1 MGGYFANLFSLF
13 VEDFEVFFQND
24 VISGHSFDD
33 ILLILLL
40 FADDMVILGKSV
52 DEINTSLELLCTYCN
67 TWSLVVNAQK
77 TKDMIFRKRGG
88 LLSNEVFTYNG
99 NRLEVVND
107 FNYLGT
113 VFNYTGNVS
122 LNQQQLV

>member
-1 MGGYFANLFSLF
+1 
-13 VEDFEVFFQND
+13 
-24 VISGHSFDD
+24 
-33 ILLILLL
+33 
-40 FADDMVILGKSV
+40 MVILGKSV

>member
-1 MGGYFANLFSLF
+1 
-13 VEDFEVFFQND
+13 
-24 VISGHSFDD
+24 
-33 ILLILLL
+33 
-40 FADDMVILGKSV
+40 MVILGKSV
-52 DEINTSLELLCTYCN
+52 DEINTSLEMLCTYCN
-67 TWSLVVNAQK
+67 TWSLGVNAQK
-77 TKDMIFRKRGG
+77 TKVMCFRKRGG